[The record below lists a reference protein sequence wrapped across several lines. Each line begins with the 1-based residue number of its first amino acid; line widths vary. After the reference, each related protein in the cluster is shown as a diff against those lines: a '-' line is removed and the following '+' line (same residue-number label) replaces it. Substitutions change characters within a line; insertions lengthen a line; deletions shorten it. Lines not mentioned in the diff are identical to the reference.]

1 MFCGLGLK
9 STLFPPQLDVQPTR
23 LIEAKNINKEEPILG
38 SFKDLFNILL
48 FYVRRYVPI
57 NTVRLDIK
65 VSYEHKK
72 AWELP
77 VVCPTDRGLRIARYC

>member
-1 MFCGLGLK
+1 MLTLINSKLITVFLLLK
-9 STLFPPQLDVQPTR
+9 G
-23 LIEAKNINKEEPILG
+23 INGMKAE
-38 SFKDLFNILL
+38 SWFKDLFNILL

-72 AWELP
+72 SVGTACRLSH
-77 VVCPTDRGLRIARYC
+77 